1 MNRDFSDARFDFY
14 SRKLNGVEKQRTRK
28 ERALETVNRLQ
39 GEPMGQIYVEK
50 YFNPESKAKITDLVS
65 YVRGTFNSRLK
76 DNDWMDDATR
86 QEALKKLEQFTVKV
100 GYPDKWNDFSSINL
114 KPDTLLDNYK
124 QVLNWVYNDNMSKIG
139 QPVRKWEWGMTPQT
153 INAYFNPVQNE
164 IVFPAA
170 ILQAPFFDPNVDPA
184 YNYGAIGA
192 VIGHE
197 MGHGFDDQG
206 SLYDGTGQLRNWW
219 SDDSKQHFKQKP
231 INWLNNIIASPLM
244 DKRLMVNSHWVKT
257 SVI

>member
-1 MNRDFSDARFDFY
+1 
-14 SRKLNGVEKQRTRK
+14 
-28 ERALETVNRLQ
+28 
-39 GEPMGQIYVEK
+39 
-50 YFNPESKAKITDLVS
+50 
-65 YVRGTFNSRLK
+65 
-76 DNDWMDDATR
+76 
-86 QEALKKLEQFTVKV
+86 
-100 GYPDKWNDFSSINL
+100 
-114 KPDTLLDNYK
+114 
-124 QVLNWVYNDNMSKIG
+124 
-139 QPVRKWEWGMTPQT
+139 MTPQT

-219 SDDSKQHFKQKP
+219 SDDSKQHFKQKT
-231 INWLNNIIASPLM
+231 
-244 DKRLMVNSHWVKT
+244 DKLVEQYNSFSVDGQRLMVNSHWVKT

>member
-86 QEALKKLEQFTVKV
+86 QEALKNLSNL
-100 GYPDKWNDFSSINL
+100 PLKWV
-114 KPDTLLDNYK
+114 T
-124 QVLNWVYNDNMSKIG
+124 
-139 QPVRKWEWGMTPQT
+139 
-153 INAYFNPVQNE
+153 
-164 IVFPAA
+164 
-170 ILQAPFFDPNVDPA
+170 
-184 YNYGAIGA
+184 
-192 VIGHE
+192 
-197 MGHGFDDQG
+197 
-206 SLYDGTGQLRNWW
+206 
-219 SDDSKQHFKQKP
+219 
-231 INWLNNIIASPLM
+231 
-244 DKRLMVNSHWVKT
+244 
-257 SVI
+257 